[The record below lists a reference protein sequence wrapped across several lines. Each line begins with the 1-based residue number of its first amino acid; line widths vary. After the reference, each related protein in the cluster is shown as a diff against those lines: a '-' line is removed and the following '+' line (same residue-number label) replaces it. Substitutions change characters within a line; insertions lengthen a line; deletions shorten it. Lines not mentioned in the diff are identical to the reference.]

1 MRRSIPV
8 ALILLFACGTG
19 YRSSDDSEPMRLE
32 IEDSNIASRVRVA
45 LARDAETAPYTSIK
59 VDCAKG
65 VVTLVGEVDRQRIR
79 VRAVEIAEVCEGV
92 LSVNDR
98 ITVASSSG

>member
-1 MRRSIPV
+1 MRSSILA
-8 ALILLFACGTG
+8 ALLMLPACGTG
-19 YRSSDDSEPMRLE
+19 YRSSDESEPMRLE
-32 IEDSNIASRVRVA
+32 IEDSNIASRVRIA

-59 VDCAKG
+59 VGCAKG
-65 VVTLVGEVDRQRIR
+65 VVTLTGEVDRQRIR

-98 ITVASSSG
+98 VTVASSSG